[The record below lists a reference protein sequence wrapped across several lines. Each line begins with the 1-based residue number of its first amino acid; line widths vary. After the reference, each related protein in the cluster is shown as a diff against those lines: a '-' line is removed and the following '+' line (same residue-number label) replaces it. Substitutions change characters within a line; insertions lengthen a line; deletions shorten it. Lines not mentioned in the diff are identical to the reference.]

1 MKNDILNK
9 LALTI
14 NALNNVSVHG
24 KSNLDNLGGSIAMLY
39 EIQRI
44 IEATEI
50 SSSEAGDQQHDG
62 AGVN

>member
-24 KSNLDNLGGSIAMLY
+24 KPNLDNLGGSIAMLY

-44 IEATEI
+44 IEDADI
-50 SSSEAGDQQHDG
+50 SSAEDIDRKHCKSMD
-62 AGVN
+62 